1 MCRWVMAVTAAC
13 VALVAAAAR
22 AETVQREQVVL
33 APSVLASHV
42 VRSHAT
48 TSFTV
53 ACRSGF
59 LAVSGGITR
68 PAPGTTVLAITP
80 AGFSAYRFRIANPA
94 GNDDQR
100 VTVSVACRKLG
111 APRISKYALRLKP
124 LKPRIVVVPARK
136 TASAVLSCPKG
147 MTPANGGFAFGST
160 GLSVRRET
168 STLAAARY
176 AVANSGS
183 KARRAVLYGGCLTL
197 FRTADAPFE
206 QLHLT
211 VTTFTV
217 PVQPGEQTVAR
228 SCRRGWFAIDAGFAL
243 RSSRTRV
250 TGAAVTAAGGRWV
263 VAAGGDATVLADVQ
277 LACGRIAP

>member
-1 MCRWVMAVTAAC
+1 MAVTAAC

-22 AETVQREQVVL
+22 AETVQSEQVVL
-33 APSVLASHV
+33 APSVRTTHA
-42 VRSHAT
+42 VRSNAV
-48 TSFTV
+48 TSFPV
-53 ACRSGF
+53 ACRPGYTAASAG
-59 LAVSGGITR
+59 VTT
-68 PAPGTTVLAITP
+68 PASGTTVLAIMP
-80 AGFSAYRFRIANPA
+80 VGFSAYRFRIANPA

-111 APRISKYALRLKP
+111 APRISKYVLRLKP
-124 LKPRIVVVPARK
+124 LKPRIVVVSPSK

-160 GLSVRRET
+160 ALSVRRET
-168 STLAAARY
+168 ATLAAARY
-176 AVANSGS
+176 TVANSGS

-206 QLHLT
+206 QLHLR

-243 RSSRTRV
+243 SSARTRM
-250 TGAAVTAAGGRWV
+250 TGAAVTPAGGRWV
-263 VAAGGDATVLADVQ
+263 VTTGGEATALADVQ

>member
-1 MCRWVMAVTAAC
+1 MAVTAAC

-22 AETVQREQVVL
+22 AETVQSEQVVL

-53 ACRSGF
+53 ACRSGY
-59 LAVSGGITR
+59 LAASGGVAK
-68 PAPGTTVLAITP
+68 PASGTTVLAITP
-80 AGFSAYRFRIANPA
+80 AGPSAYRFRIDNPA

-100 VTVSVACRKLG
+100 VTASVACRKLG
-111 APRISKYALRLKP
+111 APRIAKYALRLKP
-124 LKPRIVVVPARK
+124 LKRRVLVVPPQR

-160 GLSVRRET
+160 ALSVRRES

-176 AVANSGS
+176 TVANSGT
-183 KARRAVLYGGCLTL
+183 KAHRAVVYGGCLTL

-217 PVQPGEQTVAR
+217 PVQPGERTLAR
-228 SCRRGWFAIDAGFAL
+228 SCRPGWFAIDAGYAL
-243 RSSRTRV
+243 RSARTRV
-250 TGAAVTAAGGRWV
+250 TGATATAAGGRWV
-263 VAAGGDATVLADVQ
+263 VAAGGDAVVLADVQ
-277 LACGRIAP
+277 LACGRVGP